1 MTNLLSIAE
10 LGPRGPGNVKKDQI
24 KRYAI
29 FHILT

>member
-10 LGPRGPGNVKKDQI
+10 LGPRDPGNVRKDQI
-24 KRYAI
+24 KRSVT